1 MYCCIVRAA
10 KKYDSYGFE
19 IEGWGD
25 DVLVQ
30 AANLQTKSEQVL
42 ATMHEVSKS
51 EQVLATMH
59 EVSKSEQVLATMHEV
74 SKSEQVLATMHEVSK
89 SEQVLATMHEV
100 SKSEQILATM
110 HEVRTHSLC
119 YYFSI
124 IFLLCPISSISL

>member
-42 ATMHEVSKS
+42 STMHEVSKS

-59 EVSKSEQVLATMHEV
+59 EVSKSEQVLVTMHEV
-74 SKSEQVLATMHEVSK
+74 S
-89 SEQVLATMHEV
+89 
-100 SKSEQILATM
+100 
-110 HEVRTHSLC
+110 THSSC

-124 IFLLCPISSISL
+124 IFLLLSIMFPTLSYQSMKFYLKQDMSISAFKNWRFVCI